1 MEIKYLAFRLDIY
14 LIIWN
19 NIVNIASKK
28 MNSNDKEKD
37 LQQPLILSIDDDYSI
52 IRQFIDG
59 DKSAFQILVKRHKEK
74 VRNIIYITMNNSA
87 LVDDIAQD
95 VFITVFRNLKHFR
108 FESQFTTWL
117 YRITVNKC
125 KDYLRRINVR
135 KIFSPIEDGYDVSEY
150 STPVEN
156 NDISKI
162 VMDAISKLPVKLRM
176 PLILKDIEGFSYQE
190 ISETLKCEM
199 GTVKS
204 RIFRGREKLK
214 EILQP
219 LEKELME

>member
-1 MEIKYLAFRLDIY
+1 MI
-14 LIIWN
+14 
-19 NIVNIASKK
+19 SKEE
-28 MNSNDKEKD
+28 EKD
-37 LQQPLILSIDDDYSI
+37 LQQPQILSIDDDYSI
-52 IRQFIDG
+52 IRQFVDG
-59 DKSAFQILVKRHKEK
+59 DKSVFQILVKRHKEK
-74 VRNIIYITMNNSA
+74 VRNIIYITMNNSS

-95 VFITVFRNLKHFR
+95 VFITVYKNLKHFR

-117 YRITVNKC
+117 YRITVNRC
-125 KDYLRRINVR
+125 KDYLRKMNVR
-135 KIFSPIEDGYDVSEY
+135 KIFFPIEEGSEVSEYPTPIEDNDV
-150 STPVEN
+150 
-156 NDISKI
+156 SKI

-219 LEKELME
+219 LEKELMN

>member
-1 MEIKYLAFRLDIY
+1 MI
-14 LIIWN
+14 
-19 NIVNIASKK
+19 SKE
-28 MNSNDKEKD
+28 KEKD
-37 LQQPLILSIDDDYSI
+37 LQQTQILSIDDDYSI
-52 IRQFIDG
+52 IRQFNDG
-59 DKSAFQILVKRHKEK
+59 DKSAFQALVKRHKDK

-87 LVDDIAQD
+87 LVDDIAQE
-95 VFITVFRNLKHFR
+95 VFITVYKNLKHFR

-117 YRITVNKC
+117 YRITVNRC

-135 KIFSPIEDGYDVSEY
+135 KIFSPIEDGYEVSEY

-162 VMDAISKLPVKLRM
+162 VMDAISKLPAKLRM

-219 LEKELME
+219 LEKELMN

>member
-1 MEIKYLAFRLDIY
+1 
-14 LIIWN
+14 
-19 NIVNIASKK
+19 
-28 MNSNDKEKD
+28 
-37 LQQPLILSIDDDYSI
+37 
-52 IRQFIDG
+52 
-59 DKSAFQILVKRHKEK
+59 
-74 VRNIIYITMNNSA
+74 MNNSA

-95 VFITVFRNLKHFR
+95 VFITVYRNLRYFR

-117 YRITVNKC
+117 YRITVNRC
-125 KDYLRRINVR
+125 KDYLRRMNVR
-135 KIFSPIEDGYDVSEY
+135 KIFSPLDESFEVSEY

-162 VMDAISKLPVKLRM
+162 VMDAIAKLPEKLRM

-190 ISETLKCEM
+190 ISETLNCEM

-219 LEKELME
+219 LEKELL

>member
-1 MEIKYLAFRLDIY
+1 MI
-14 LIIWN
+14 
-19 NIVNIASKK
+19 SKEE
-28 MNSNDKEKD
+28 EKD
-37 LQQPLILSIDDDYSI
+37 LQQPQILSIDDDYSI

-59 DKSAFQILVKRHKEK
+59 DKSVFQILVKRHKEK

-95 VFITVFRNLKHFR
+95 VFITVYRNLKHFR
-108 FESQFTTWL
+108 YESQFTTWL
-117 YRITVNKC
+117 YRITVNRC
-125 KDYLRRINVR
+125 KDYLRKMNVR
-135 KIFSPIEDGYDVSEY
+135 KIFFPIEEGSEVSEYPTPIEDNDV
-150 STPVEN
+150 
-156 NDISKI
+156 SKI

-219 LEKELME
+219 LEKELMN

>member
-1 MEIKYLAFRLDIY
+1 
-14 LIIWN
+14 
-19 NIVNIASKK
+19 
-28 MNSNDKEKD
+28 MNSIDKDKD
-37 LQQPLILSIDDDYSI
+37 LQQPQLVSVEDDYSI

-59 DKSAFQILVKRHKEK
+59 DKSAFQVLVKRHKEK
-74 VRNIIYITMNNSA
+74 VRNIIYLTLNNNSF
-87 LVDDIAQD
+87 VDDIAQD
-95 VFITVFRNLKHFR
+95 VFITIYKNLKHFR

-125 KDYLRRINVR
+125 KDYIRRMNVR
-135 KIFSPIEDGYDVSEY
+135 KIFSPLDEGVEVSEY
-150 STPVEN
+150 TTPVEN
-156 NDISKI
+156 KDVSRI
-162 VMDAISKLPVKLRM
+162 VTDAISKLPVKLRM

-190 ISETLKCEM
+190 ISETLNCEM

>member
-1 MEIKYLAFRLDIY
+1 MI
-14 LIIWN
+14 
-19 NIVNIASKK
+19 
-28 MNSNDKEKD
+28 SNDKEKD
-37 LQQPLILSIDDDYSI
+37 LQKPQILSIDDDYSI
-52 IRQFIDG
+52 IRQFVDG
-59 DKSAFQILVKRHKEK
+59 DKSSFQILVKRHKEK
-74 VRNIIYITMNNSA
+74 VRNIIYITMNSSA

-95 VFITVFRNLKHFR
+95 VFITVYRNLKHFR

-117 YRITVNKC
+117 YRITVNRC
-125 KDYLRRINVR
+125 KDYLRKMNVR
-135 KIFSPIEDGYDVSEY
+135 KIFSPIEEGSEVSEY
-150 STPVEN
+150 SSPVEN
-156 NDISKI
+156 NDISRI

-190 ISETLKCEM
+190 ISETLNCEM

-219 LEKELME
+219 LEKELMN

>member
-1 MEIKYLAFRLDIY
+1 MI
-14 LIIWN
+14 
-19 NIVNIASKK
+19 SKEEEE
-28 MNSNDKEKD
+28 KE
-37 LQQPLILSIDDDYSI
+37 LQQPQILSIDDDYSI
-52 IRQFIDG
+52 IRQFVDG

-95 VFITVFRNLKHFR
+95 VFITVYRNLKHFR

-117 YRITVNKC
+117 YRITVNRC
-125 KDYLRRINVR
+125 KDYLRKMNVR
-135 KIFSPIEDGYDVSEY
+135 KIFFPIEEGSEVSEY
-150 STPVEN
+150 PTPIEN
-156 NDISKI
+156 NDISRI
-162 VMDAISKLPVKLRM
+162 VMDAISKLPVKLRI

-190 ISETLKCEM
+190 ISESLNCEM

-219 LEKELME
+219 LEKELMN

>member
-1 MEIKYLAFRLDIY
+1 MI
-14 LIIWN
+14 
-19 NIVNIASKK
+19 SK
-28 MNSNDKEKD
+28 DKEKD
-37 LQQPLILSIDDDYSI
+37 LQQPQILSIDDDYSI

-59 DKSAFQILVKRHKEK
+59 DKSAFQVLVKRHKEK

-95 VFITVFRNLKHFR
+95 VFITVYRNLKHFR

-117 YRITVNKC
+117 YRITVNRC
-125 KDYLRRINVR
+125 KDYLRKMNVR
-135 KIFSPIEDGYDVSEY
+135 KIFFPIEEGTEVSEY
-150 STPVEN
+150 PTPVED
-156 NDISKI
+156 NDISRI

-219 LEKELME
+219 LEKELMN

>member
-1 MEIKYLAFRLDIY
+1 
-14 LIIWN
+14 
-19 NIVNIASKK
+19 
-28 MNSNDKEKD
+28 MNSKDKEKD
-37 LQQPLILSIDDDYSI
+37 LHQPQIASIDDDYSI
-52 IRQFIDG
+52 IRQFIEG
-59 DKSAFQILVKRHKEK
+59 DNSAFQILVKRHKEK
-74 VRNIIYITMNNSA
+74 VRNIIYLTMNNSA

-95 VFITVFRNLKHFR
+95 VFITIYRNLKNFR

-125 KDYLRRINVR
+125 KDYLRRMNVR
-135 KIFSPIEDGYDVSEY
+135 KIFSPLDEGVEVSEY
-150 STPVEN
+150 SSPVEN
-156 NDISKI
+156 RDVSKI
-162 VMDAISKLPVKLRM
+162 VTEAISQLPVKLRM

-190 ISETLKCEM
+190 ISETLNCEM

>member
-1 MEIKYLAFRLDIY
+1 MI
-14 LIIWN
+14 
-19 NIVNIASKK
+19 SK
-28 MNSNDKEKD
+28 DKEKD
-37 LQQPLILSIDDDYSI
+37 LQQPQLLSIDDDYSI
-52 IRQFIDG
+52 IRQFIEG
-59 DKSAFQILVKRHKEK
+59 DKSAFQFLVKRHKDK

-95 VFITVFRNLKHFR
+95 VFITVYRNLKHFR

-117 YRITVNKC
+117 YRITVNRC
-125 KDYLRRINVR
+125 KDYLRKINVR
-135 KIFSPIEDGYDVSEY
+135 KIFSPIEDGYEVSEY

-162 VMDAISKLPVKLRM
+162 VMDAISKLPTKLRM
-176 PLILKDIEGFSYQE
+176 PLILKDIEGFSYEE
-190 ISETLKCEM
+190 ISQTLNCEM

-214 EILQP
+214 EILKP
-219 LEKELME
+219 LEKELM

>member
-1 MEIKYLAFRLDIY
+1 MI
-14 LIIWN
+14 
-19 NIVNIASKK
+19 SKEE
-28 MNSNDKEKD
+28 EKD
-37 LQQPLILSIDDDYSI
+37 LQQPQLLSIDDDYSI
-52 IRQFIDG
+52 IRQFVDG

-74 VRNIIYITMNNSA
+74 VRNIIFITMNNSA

-117 YRITVNKC
+117 YRITVNRC
-125 KDYLRRINVR
+125 KDYLRKMNVR
-135 KIFSPIEDGYDVSEY
+135 KIFSPIEEGSEVSEY
-150 STPVEN
+150 SSPVEN
-156 NDISKI
+156 NDISRI

-219 LEKELME
+219 LEKELMN

>member
-1 MEIKYLAFRLDIY
+1 MI
-14 LIIWN
+14 
-19 NIVNIASKK
+19 SKEEEE
-28 MNSNDKEKD
+28 NKD
-37 LQQPLILSIDDDYSI
+37 LQKPQILSIDDDYSF

-59 DKSAFQILVKRHKEK
+59 DKSAFQVLVKRHKEK

-95 VFITVFRNLKHFR
+95 VFITVYKNLKHFR

-125 KDYLRRINVR
+125 KDYLRKMNVR
-135 KIFSPIEDGYDVSEY
+135 KIFYPIEDGYEVSEHT
-150 STPVEN
+150 SPVEN

-176 PLILKDIEGFSYQE
+176 PLIMKDIEGFSYQE
-190 ISETLKCEM
+190 ISEALECEM

-219 LEKELME
+219 LEKELMN

>member
-1 MEIKYLAFRLDIY
+1 MI
-14 LIIWN
+14 
-19 NIVNIASKK
+19 SKEE
-28 MNSNDKEKD
+28 EKD
-37 LQQPLILSIDDDYSI
+37 LQQPQILSIDDDYSI
-52 IRQFIDG
+52 IRQFVDG
-59 DKSAFQILVKRHKEK
+59 DKSVFQILVKRHKEK

-95 VFITVFRNLKHFR
+95 VFITVYRNLKHFR

-117 YRITVNKC
+117 YRITVNRC
-125 KDYLRRINVR
+125 KDYLRKMNVR
-135 KIFSPIEDGYDVSEY
+135 KIFFPIEEGSELSEY
-150 STPVEN
+150 PTPVEN
-156 NDISKI
+156 NDISRI

-190 ISETLKCEM
+190 ISESLNCEM

-219 LEKELME
+219 LEKELMN

>member
-1 MEIKYLAFRLDIY
+1 MI
-14 LIIWN
+14 
-19 NIVNIASKK
+19 SKEEE
-28 MNSNDKEKD
+28 EKD
-37 LQQPLILSIDDDYSI
+37 LRQAPILSIEDDYSV

-59 DKSAFQILVKRHKEK
+59 DKAAFQILVKRHKEK

-95 VFITVFRNLKHFR
+95 VFITVYRNLKHFR

-117 YRITVNKC
+117 YRITVNRC
-125 KDYLRRINVR
+125 KDYLRKMNVR
-135 KIFSPIEDGYDVSEY
+135 KIFFPIEDGSEISEY
-150 STPVEN
+150 STPVED

-176 PLILKDIEGFSYQE
+176 PLIMKDIEGFSYQE
-190 ISETLKCEM
+190 ISESLNCEM

-219 LEKELME
+219 LEKELMV

>member
-1 MEIKYLAFRLDIY
+1 
-14 LIIWN
+14 
-19 NIVNIASKK
+19 
-28 MNSNDKEKD
+28 MNSKDKEKD
-37 LQQPLILSIDDDYSI
+37 LQQTQISSIDDDYSV
-52 IRQFIDG
+52 IRQFIEG
-59 DKSAFQILVKRHKEK
+59 DKSAFQVLVKRHKEK

-87 LVDDIAQD
+87 LVDDIAQE
-95 VFITVFRNLKHFR
+95 VFITVYKNLKHFR

-117 YRITVNKC
+117 YRITVNRC
-125 KDYLRRINVR
+125 KDYLRRMNVR
-135 KIFSPIEDGYDVSEY
+135 KIFSPIDEGYEVSEY

-162 VMDAISKLPVKLRM
+162 VMDAIAKLPVKLRM

-190 ISETLKCEM
+190 ISESLKCEM

-219 LEKELME
+219 LEKELMA